1 MTKQLIN
8 IGSTANDGTGDPLRT
23 AFLKINENFTELYGD
38 DDAAATFSSPII
50 SNPTITGTTTIDGLI
65 LTDNYIST
73 ATNANLELNPGGTG
87 TIELQAAT
95 NITGNTTI
103 TGTVGITGAVTATSF
118 AGPLTGAV
126 TGNLTGNVTG
136 NVTGNL
142 TGNVT
147 GNVTGNLTGN
157 VTGNAATATYSS
169 AVTLTADNTTNAS
182 NFPLFTAAA
191 TGNLSPRTDTGFT
204 YNPST
209 GVLAATTFSGNVSTA
224 TISASGNDVNIAL
237 TDNRATALTISEG
250 ANTYLTFNTTN
261 STGEKITLG
270 KTLETGAQQVVGTN
284 FDINGGSI
292 DDTAIGIGTR
302 AAGNFTTLDANSSLT
317 VNYVNISDQKITTNS
332 SNVNL
337 QLDASGTGTV
347 DVQAPMTTEAV
358 TMDGNLSIPNP
369 YTATIGYMTIAGS
382 TISTP
387 TNQGIALDCNG
398 TGSITL
404 NGYQTL
410 TNWLLTDNLT
420 ASTNILTNTITG
432 RTSNADLVVQTQG
445 TGTVDFKVPT
455 QSTVGSAGAASALPG
470 TPSGYIEFKINGT
483 AYVMPYYAKS

>member
-1 MTKQLIN
+1 
-8 IGSTANDGTGDPLRT
+8 
-23 AFLKINENFTELYGD
+23 
-38 DDAAATFSSPII
+38 
-50 SNPTITGTTTIDGLI
+50 
-65 LTDNYIST
+65 
-73 ATNANLELNPGGTG
+73 
-87 TIELQAAT
+87 
-95 NITGNTTI
+95 
-103 TGTVGITGAVTATSF
+103 
-118 AGPLTGAV
+118 
-126 TGNLTGNVTG
+126 
-136 NVTGNL
+136 
-142 TGNVT
+142 
-147 GNVTGNLTGN
+147 
-157 VTGNAATATYSS
+157 
-169 AVTLTADNTTNAS
+169 
-182 NFPLFTAAA
+182 
-191 TGNLSPRTDTGFT
+191 
-204 YNPST
+204 
-209 GVLAATTFSGNVSTA
+209 
-224 TISASGNDVNIAL
+224 VNIAL

-250 ANTYLTFNTTN
+250 ANTYLTFNTGN
-261 STGEKITLG
+261 GGETITLG
-270 KTLETGAQQVVGTN
+270 KKFEAGSVEVEGSV
-284 FDINGGSI
+284 FDINGGNI
-292 DDTAIGIGTR
+292 DGTEIGIAAR

-337 QLDASGTGTV
+337 QLDASGTGSV

-358 TMDGNLSIPNP
+358 TMGGNLSIPNP
-369 YTATIGYMTIAGS
+369 YSATIGSMTMAGS

-410 TNWLLTDNLT
+410 TNWLLTDNAT
-420 ASTNILTNTITG
+420 VATNFYTNTITG

>member
-1 MTKQLIN
+1 MTKQTIQVGN
-8 IGSTANDGTGDPLRT
+8 TANDGTGDPLRT
-23 AFLKINENFTELYGD
+23 AFQKINDNFAELYGD
-38 DDAAATFSSPII
+38 DSSADTFNSPQITT
-50 SNPTITGTTTIDGLI
+50 PTITGTTTIDHLI
-65 LTDNYIST
+65 FNDNYIST
-73 ATNANLELNPGGTG
+73 STNANLELNPGGTG

-95 NITGNTTI
+95 NITGNTTL

-118 AGPLTGAV
+118 AGPL
-126 TGNLTGNVTG
+126 TG

-157 VTGNAATATYSS
+157 VTGAVTGNASSATYSS
-169 AVTLTADNTTNAS
+169 AVTLTADNSTAAT
-182 NFPLFTAAA
+182 NFPLFVSAA

-209 GVLAATTFSGNVSTA
+209 GVLTTTSVTGNLTGNVTGNLSTA
-224 TISASGNDVNIAL
+224 TISASSNDINISL
-237 TDNRATALTISEG
+237 TDNRATALTFKEG
-250 ANTYLTFNTTN
+250 SDAYLTFNTGN
-261 STGEKITLG
+261 GGETITLG
-270 KTLETGAQQVVGTN
+270 KKFEAGSVEVEGSL
-284 FDINGGSI
+284 FDINGGNI
-292 DDTAIGIGTR
+292 DGTDIGVVTR

-317 VNYVNISDQKITTNS
+317 VNFVNIADQKITTNS
-332 SNVNL
+332 SNADL
-337 QLDASGTGTV
+337 QLDAHGTGAV
-347 DVQAPMTTEAV
+347 DVQAPMTTQAV
-358 TMDGNLSIPNP
+358 TMGGNLSIPNP
-369 YTATIGYMTIAGS
+369 YTATIGSMTIAGS

-410 TNWLLTDNLT
+410 TNWLLTDNAT
-420 ASTNILTNTITG
+420 VSTNFYTNTITG

-455 QSTVGSAGAASALPG
+455 QSTVGAAGAASALPG